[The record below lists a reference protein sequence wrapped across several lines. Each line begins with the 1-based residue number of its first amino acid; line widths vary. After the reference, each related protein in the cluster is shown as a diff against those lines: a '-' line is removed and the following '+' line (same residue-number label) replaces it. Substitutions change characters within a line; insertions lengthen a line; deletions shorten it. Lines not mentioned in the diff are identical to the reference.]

1 MPTDAKEIELKTA
14 RERLEKELAS
24 IKRNYTKA
32 YKAELDYLREKK
44 RQRDFDK
51 VRKENATSRPPAPL
65 PTSEPEIVAK
75 LSWA

>member
-14 RERLEKELAS
+14 RETLEKELAS
-24 IKRNYTKA
+24 IKRKYNKA

-51 VRKENATSRPPAPL
+51 VRKENATSRPPAPP
-65 PTSEPEIVAK
+65 PTSEAEIVAK
-75 LSWA
+75 LS